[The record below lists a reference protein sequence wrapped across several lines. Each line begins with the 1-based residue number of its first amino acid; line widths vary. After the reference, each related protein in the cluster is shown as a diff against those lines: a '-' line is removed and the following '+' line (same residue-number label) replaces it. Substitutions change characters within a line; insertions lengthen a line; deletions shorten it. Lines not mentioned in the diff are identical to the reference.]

1 MSKERIILAL
11 DVSTEG
17 DAIEMVKDLK
27 DHVGA
32 FKVGMELF
40 NSTGPRIFESLR
52 EAGAGKV
59 FYDGKFHDIPNTV
72 AGAARAAARLG
83 VWMFNVHAPGGSAMM
98 RAAVDAASEE
108 ADRLGVERPLILG
121 VTVLTSISEDVL
133 HQELSVPTPLE
144 KQVTHLASLAQASG
158 LDGVVASPH
167 EISQVKSACGPEF
180 LVVTPGVRP
189 KWAAA
194 NDQARIMTPSAAVHA
209 GADYLVIG
217 RAITGASD
225 RVAAAQ
231 RIIEEL
237 EAGNQEL

>member
-1 MSKERIILAL
+1 MGKEKIILAL
-11 DVSTEG
+11 DVSTEA
-17 DAIEMVKDLK
+17 DAVELVRELK

-40 NSTGPRIFESLR
+40 NSTGPKIFESLR
-52 EAGAGKV
+52 SAGAGKI

-72 AGAARAAARLG
+72 AGAARAAVRMG

-98 RAAVDAASEE
+98 RAARDAAADE
-108 ADRLGVERPLILG
+108 AGRLRVERPLILG
-121 VTVLTSISEDVL
+121 VTVLTSISEEVL
-133 HQELSVPTPLE
+133 HHELSVPILLE
-144 KQVTHLASLAQASG
+144 NQVTHLAQLAQNSG

-167 EISQVKSACGPEF
+167 EIAQVKSACGPEF

-189 KWAAA
+189 AWAAA
-194 NDQARIMTPSAAVHA
+194 NDQARIMTPSAAVQA

-225 RVAAAQ
+225 RLAAAE

-237 EAGNQEL
+237 EA

>member
-1 MSKERIILAL
+1 MGKEKIILAL

-17 DAIEMVKDLK
+17 DAVELVKELK

-32 FKVGMELF
+32 FKVGLELF

-52 EAGAGKV
+52 GAGAGRI
-59 FYDGKFHDIPNTV
+59 FYDSKFHDIPNTV
-72 AGAARAAARLG
+72 AGAARAAVRMG

-98 RAAVDAASEE
+98 RAASDAAAEE
-108 ADRLGVERPLILG
+108 ADRLGIERPLILG
-121 VTVLTSISEDVL
+121 VTVLTSISEEVL
-133 HQELSVPTPLE
+133 HHELSVPILLE
-144 KQVTHLASLAQASG
+144 NQVTHLAQLAQNSG

-167 EISQVKSACGPEF
+167 EIAQIKSACGPEF

-189 KWAAA
+189 AWAAA
-194 NDQARIMTPSAAVHA
+194 NDQARIMTPAAAVQA

-225 RVAAAQ
+225 RKGAAL

-237 EAGNQEL
+237 DAL

>member
-1 MSKERIILAL
+1 MNKIILAL

-17 DAIEMVKDLK
+17 DAVELVKELK

-32 FKVGMELF
+32 FKVGLELF
-40 NSTGPRIFESLR
+40 TSTGPRVFESLGG
-52 EAGAGKV
+52 AGAGRI

-72 AGAARAAARLG
+72 AGAARAAVRMG

-98 RAAVDAASEE
+98 RAASDAASEE

-133 HQELSVPTPLE
+133 RHELSVPILLQN
-144 KQVTHLASLAQASG
+144 QVTHLASLAQASG

-167 EISQVKSACGPEF
+167 EIGQVKSACGPEF

-189 KWAAA
+189 AWAAA
-194 NDQARIMTPSAAVHA
+194 NDQARIMTPSAAVQA

-225 RVAAAQ
+225 RVAAAK
-231 RIIEEL
+231 RVIEEL
-237 EAGNQEL
+237 EAD

>member
-1 MSKERIILAL
+1 MGKEKIILAL
-11 DVSTEG
+11 DVSTEA
-17 DAIEMVKDLK
+17 DAVELVRELK

-40 NSTGPRIFESLR
+40 NSTGPKIFESLR
-52 EAGAGKV
+52 SAGAGRI

-72 AGAARAAARLG
+72 AGAARAAVRMG

-98 RAAVDAASEE
+98 RAAHDAAADE
-108 ADRLGVERPLILG
+108 AGRLGVERPSILG
-121 VTVLTSISEDVL
+121 VTVLTSISEEVL
-133 HQELSVPTPLE
+133 HHELSVPILLQN
-144 KQVTHLASLAQASG
+144 QVTHLASLAQASG

-167 EISQVKSACGPEF
+167 EIAQVKSACGPEF

-189 KWAAA
+189 AWAAA
-194 NDQARIMTPSAAVHA
+194 NDQARIMTPSAAVQA

-225 RVAAAQ
+225 RLAAAE
-231 RIIEEL
+231 RIMEEL
-237 EAGNQEL
+237 EA

>member
-1 MSKERIILAL
+1 MGKGKIILAL

-17 DAIEMVKDLK
+17 DAVEMVKELK

-32 FKVGMELF
+32 FKVGLELF
-40 NSTGPRIFESLR
+40 NSTGPKIFELLR
-52 EAGAGKV
+52 SAGADRI

-72 AGAARAAARLG
+72 AGAARAAARMQ

-98 RAAVDAASEE
+98 RTASDAAAEE
-108 ADRLGVERPLILG
+108 ADRLGIERPLILG
-121 VTVLTSISEDVL
+121 VTVLTSISQEVL
-133 HQELSVPTPLE
+133 NHELSVLTLVE
-144 KQVTHLASLAQASG
+144 NQVTHLAELAQASG

-167 EISQVKSACGPEF
+167 EIAQIKSACGPGF

-189 KWAAA
+189 AWAAA
-194 NDQARIMTPSAAVHA
+194 NDQARIMTPSAAVQA

-225 RVAAAQ
+225 RKGAAL

-237 EAGNQEL
+237 DAL

>member
-1 MSKERIILAL
+1 MGKEKIILAL

-17 DAIEMVKDLK
+17 DAVELVKELK

-32 FKVGMELF
+32 FKVGLELF

-52 EAGAGKV
+52 STGAGRI
-59 FYDGKFHDIPNTV
+59 FYDSKFHDIPNTV
-72 AGAARAAARLG
+72 AGAARAAVRMG

-98 RAAVDAASEE
+98 RAASDAAAEE
-108 ADRLGVERPLILG
+108 ADRLGIERPLILG
-121 VTVLTSISEDVL
+121 VTVLTSISQEVL
-133 HQELSVPTPLE
+133 HHELSVPILLE
-144 KQVTHLASLAQASG
+144 NQVTHLAQLAQNSG

-167 EISQVKSACGPEF
+167 EIAQIKSACGPEF

-189 KWAAA
+189 AWAAA
-194 NDQARIMTPSAAVHA
+194 NDQARIMTPAAAVQA

-225 RVAAAQ
+225 RKGAAL

-237 EAGNQEL
+237 DAL

>member
-1 MSKERIILAL
+1 MSKEKIILAL

-17 DAIEMVKDLK
+17 DAIELVKELK

-32 FKVGMELF
+32 FKVGLELF

-52 EAGAGKV
+52 RAGAGRI

-72 AGAARAAARLG
+72 AGAARAAVRMG
-83 VWMFNVHAPGGSAMM
+83 IWMFNVHAPGGSAMM
-98 RAAVDAASEE
+98 RAASDAASDE
-108 ADRLGVERPLILG
+108 ADRLGIERPLILG
-121 VTVLTSISEDVL
+121 VTVLTSISEGVL
-133 HQELSVPTPLE
+133 HHELSVPILLQN
-144 KQVTHLASLAQASG
+144 QVTHLASLAQASG

-167 EISQVKSACGPEF
+167 EIGQVKSACGPGF

-189 KWAAA
+189 AWAAA
-194 NDQARIMTPSAAVHA
+194 NDQARIMTPSAAVQA

-225 RVAAAQ
+225 RTAAAQ

-237 EAGNQEL
+237 EAL

>member
-1 MSKERIILAL
+1 MGKEKIILAL
-11 DVSTEG
+11 DVSTEAG
-17 DAIEMVKDLK
+17 AVELVRELK

-40 NSTGPRIFESLR
+40 NSTGPKIFELLR
-52 EAGAGKV
+52 NAGAGKI

-72 AGAARAAARLG
+72 AGAARAAVRMG

-98 RAAVDAASEE
+98 RAARDAAADE
-108 ADRLGVERPLILG
+108 AGRLGVERPRILG
-121 VTVLTSISEDVL
+121 VTVLTSISEEVL
-133 HQELSVPTPLE
+133 HHELSVSVLLQN
-144 KQVTHLASLAQASG
+144 QVTHLAQLAQASG

-167 EISQVKSACGPEF
+167 EIAQVKSACGPEF

-189 KWAAA
+189 AWAAA
-194 NDQARIMTPSAAVHA
+194 NDQARIMTPSAAVQA

-225 RVAAAQ
+225 RLAAAE

-237 EAGNQEL
+237 EA